1 MLLPGD
7 RVDVWV
13 VDKQLGSGGMGAVY
27 RCHNF
32 AAPRILAAVKVL
44 DPALGGSATL
54 RARFVREAEL
64 LFSLD
69 HPNIVKV
76 RNVRMDASPPFIE
89 MGFVEG
95 ENLEQ
100 ILRRGPLPPGRVVE
114 LGRQLAEALAFI
126 HGQGVAHRD
135 IKPSNLIV
143 SGDHL
148 TLVDFG
154 IAAEAA
160 AADITSAGQRMGTVS
175 YTPPEWGSGARVD
188 PYQWDLYGL
197 GQVLC
202 EALTGKAA
210 FPYPVGMDARQA
222 MFAVMAR
229 KREQGALD
237 PGPGVPADLR
247 ELIGE
252 LTEPLPAARLGS
264 AREAAA
270 RLGGVELAR
279 DPPAPRERVEV
290 PPASPTLVA
299 HGPAPTF
306 ELSNDD
312 HLAPTVPEPPPAS
325 PGRGRK
331 VGGLVGLVALAAVLL
346 AALLPRSPD
355 APPPPAGRE
364 LSLRLQ
370 GLPEGIPARVSLGE
384 GPAQDISSGALRL
397 PGVGLGPAA
406 LRLEVGGDCARG
418 CLVLERVEVVGAGEG
433 PIELTWEIP
442 PPQEGQ
448 IRVQAP
454 QAPAARVGRVGGEAQ
469 DLARGEG
476 VIGPLS
482 AGRHALWA
490 QAGRCPAPPPCEGA
504 CPAGCVEERAELQIP
519 WEGGEVVWT
528 LGLEAPPV
536 AVATGAVA
544 TGAVA
549 AANDAAATPTA
560 TLAAKPGTLVRRDDF
575 ARFLEGQPDWL
586 AEAAIARGDAGSGY
600 LRDWTG
606 ATPPSPGSAAATN
619 VSWAAAAAY
628 CKSRGGLA
636 GVDDP
641 PTSWEES
648 GGAPWLE
655 HRQREGKPAWRRSDG
670 ASSDAAASVSRTEAN
685 LTLGFRCRR

>member
-1 MLLPGD
+1 LLLPGD

-13 VDKQLGSGGMGAVY
+13 VEKQLGSGGMGAVY

-44 DPALGGSATL
+44 DPALGGSVTL

-76 RNVRMDASPPFIE
+76 RNVRMDATPPFIE

-100 ILRRGPLPPGRVVE
+100 ILRRGPLPPARVVE
-114 LGRQLAEALAFI
+114 LGRQLALALAFI
-126 HGQGVAHRD
+126 HGQGIAHRD
-135 IKPSNLIV
+135 IKPGNLIV

-160 AADITSAGQRMGTVS
+160 AADITSVGQRMGTVS

-197 GQVLC
+197 GQVLF
-202 EALTGKAA
+202 EALTGNAA
-210 FPYPVGMDARQA
+210 FPYPVGIDARQA

-229 KREQGALD
+229 KREHGALD
-237 PGPGVPADLR
+237 PGPGVPDALR
-247 ELIGE
+247 ALVRE
-252 LTEPLPAARLGS
+252 LTEPLPAQRLGS

-270 RLGGVELAR
+270 RLGADGLALAL
-279 DPPAPRERVEV
+279 PAPRVQVEV
-290 PPASPTLVA
+290 QAGSPTLVA
-299 HGPAPTF
+299 SGPAHTF
-306 ELSNDD
+306 ELSSEN
-312 HLAPTVPEPPPAS
+312 HPTLTVPEAPRSS
-325 PGRGRK
+325 PSKGLV
-331 VGGLVGLVALAAVLL
+331 VGGLIGLSALAAV
-346 AALLPRSPD
+346 ALVAVLPRSPE
-355 APPPPAGRE
+355 APPLSTSRE
-364 LSLRLQ
+364 LVLRLQ
-370 GLPEGIPARVSLGE
+370 GLPDGIPAQVSLGE
-384 GPAQDISSGALRL
+384 GPAQDVSSGALRL
-397 PGVGLGPAA
+397 PAVALGPAA
-406 LRLEVGGDCARG
+406 LRLELGGDCARG
-418 CLVLERVEVVGAGEG
+418 CLVLEREESLVEGEG
-433 PIELTWEIP
+433 PIELLWEIP

-448 IRVQAP
+448 IRVDAP
-454 QAPAARVGRVGGEAQ
+454 KAPAARVGRVGGEAQ
-469 DLARGEG
+469 ELAQGKG
-476 VIGPLS
+476 SIGPLP
-482 AGRHALWA
+482 AGTHALWA
-490 QAGRCPAPPPCEGA
+490 QAGRCPSPPPCDGA
-504 CPAGCVEERAELQIP
+504 CPAGCVEERTELQIP

-528 LGLEAPPV
+528 VGLEAPVAVAV
-536 AVATGAVA
+536 AVATDPSP
-544 TGAVA
+544 TP
-549 AANDAAATPTA
+549 AATP
-560 TLAAKPGTLVRRDDF
+560 AAKPGTLVRRADF
-575 ARFLEGQPDWL
+575 ARFLEGQPSWL
-586 AEAAIARGDAGSGY
+586 AEAAIARGDAGAGY

-606 ATPPSPGSAAATN
+606 ATPPSPTSAAMTN

-670 ASSDAAASVSRTEAN
+670 ASSEASASVSRTEAN